1 MDIKGVVRNLIP
13 FPSAVKSASEARNTH
28 SKTNAD
34 NDREGNGQA
43 AGEEQKRRK
52 LSPEEITDAVKYLE
66 DLPGVKENSLRV
78 RMEQVDGVTVVYVE
92 DRNGKLVRRIPES
105 ELALLTANREK
116 KSGHLLNKA
125 L

>member
-13 FPSAVKSASEARNTH
+13 FPSAVKAANEAKSTH
-28 SKTNAD
+28 SKTNAN

-52 LSPEEITDAVKYLE
+52 LSPEEIADAVKYLE
-66 DLPGVKENSLRV
+66 ELPGIKENSLRV
-78 RMEQVDGVTVVYVE
+78 RLEEHDGVSVVYVE
-92 DRNGKLVRRIPES
+92 DRFGKLVRRIPEG
-105 ELALLTANREK
+105 ELASLTANREK
-116 KSGHLLNKA
+116 TSGHLLNKA

>member
-13 FPSAVKSASEARNTH
+13 LPWAVKSANEARSTH

-52 LSPEEITDAVKYLE
+52 LSPEEIADAVNYLKE
-66 DLPGVKENSLRV
+66 LPGVKENSLNIRL
-78 RMEQVDGVTVVYVE
+78 EQVEGVTVVYVE
-92 DRNGKLVRRIPES
+92 DRFGKLVRRIPES
-105 ELALLTANREK
+105 ELAFLTADREK

>member
-13 FPSAVKSASEARNTH
+13 LPWAVKSANEARSAH

-52 LSPEEITDAVKYLE
+52 LSPEEIADAVNYLKE
-66 DLPGVKENSLRV
+66 LPGVKENSLSV
-78 RMEQVDGVTVVYVE
+78 RLEQADGVTIVYVE
-92 DRNGKLVRRIPES
+92 DRFGKLVRRIPES
-105 ELALLTANREK
+105 ELAVLTADREK
-116 KSGHLLNKA
+116 KNGHLLNKA